1 MMLDELV
8 PLWLTG
14 KDSCFS
20 DCLGQCDL
28 NPLCELKIG
37 AASCDA
43 GFVLCQWNGPFM
55 AERARKETYGLS
67 DYSRIHYNW

>member
-1 MMLDELV
+1 MHLVDINFICNKVPIMLDGLV
-8 PLWLTG
+8 SLGLTG

-20 DCLGQCDL
+20 DCLGQRDL

-43 GFVLCQWNGPFM
+43 GFVLCQ
-55 AERARKETYGLS
+55 
-67 DYSRIHYNW
+67 